1 MKMHFCIPVS
11 QQRPDA
17 LGGRYVLY
25 SVYLDGFLFC
35 KVRYSQLHRWDEQV
49 VCPWRPEEA
58 VRTPAMGVTGSCDL
72 SDMVLGNELS
82 ALEEQQAL
90 LRADLRR
97 AFGNCLP
104 PFPPKYYLAMT
115 AAMAEERRGQLER
128 YLQTVTADP
137 RVTRSDVFTEFVT
150 LMQLHTLNITAQ
162 HVELAVFLPDGR
174 SIKVEGLTSDTAERV
189 LEQTLAAAAS
199 TAARMATGPT
209 FPLCL
214 FLVKVMAHR
223 LGLHPELVGYF
234 GLFLIRHFPEGKL
247 SVVKKLADFELPYTS
262 LQSSEMENCK
272 IGLRKWYLDPAV
284 DSMLMDCS
292 AARDLLYMQAVQD
305 IEIEWMKPTQ
315 AQREELKALQKT
327 ENQTKQFLELSQEV
341 RHYGYIQLDPCTCN
355 HPEPGCGVQ
364 LSVGNNEISCCITLP
379 NGQTQDVAFQM
390 SGVKCWQVTF
400 LGTLLDTHR
409 PQRTLNQNL
418 ELRFQYSE
426 DRRQQWF
433 VIYTK
438 QGLFPE
444 QLPEEDDLR
453 EDGKARGGEP
463 RNEGL

>member
-11 QQRPDA
+11 QQLPDA

-35 KVRYSQLHRWDEQV
+35 KARYSQLHRWDEQ
-49 VCPWRPEEA
+49 
-58 VRTPAMGVTGSCDL
+58 
-72 SDMVLGNELS
+72 
-82 ALEEQQAL
+82 
-90 LRADLRR
+90 LRR
-97 AFGNCLP
+97 VFGNCLP

-115 AAMAEERRGQLER
+115 TAMAEERRDQLER
-128 YLQTVTADP
+128 YLQTVTADA
-137 RVTRSDVFTEFVT
+137 RVTRSDVFTEFLT
-150 LMQLHTLNITAQ
+150 LMQLQTLNISAQ
-162 HVELAVFLPDGR
+162 NVELAVFLPDGR
-174 SIKVEGLTSDTAERV
+174 SIKMEGLTSDTAERV
-189 LEQTLAAAAS
+189 LE
-199 TAARMATGPT
+199 
-209 FPLCL
+209 
-214 FLVKVMAHR
+214 VMAHK

-234 GLFLIRHFPEGKL
+234 GLFLIRPFPEGKL
-247 SVVKKLADFELPYTS
+247 SVVKKLADFELPYAS

-284 DSMLMDCS
+284 DSVLMDCS
-292 AARDLLYMQAVQD
+292 AARDLLYTQAVQD

-327 ENQTKQFLELSQEV
+327 ENQTKFLELSQEV

-364 LSVGNNEISCCITLP
+364 LSMGNNEISCHITLP

-426 DRRQQWF
+426 DSRQQWF

-438 QGLFPE
+438 QAFFLSSCLKKMISEKMARLAEESPEMQIEVPE
-444 QLPEEDDLR
+444 QGKKRRSQASQKDYFNFLR
-453 EDGKARGGEP
+453 KGKMKKSEGDNVWDTLTE
-463 RNEGL
+463 EGL